1 MIRGWWAK
9 LAMAF
14 AALAG
19 GPAAAAAAPKA
30 TDAEGARFF
39 DSFVSRQIK
48 SLEIPGGALVVVRD
62 GRIVLAKGYGYAD
75 LASKRPVDVERTLFR
90 AASISKL
97 APWLLVMQLVEEG
110 KIDLDRDV
118 NAYLDFRIPD

>member
-1 MIRGWWAK
+1 MIRKWWAR
-9 LAMAF
+9 LAMAL

-19 GPAAAAAAPKA
+19 GSAAAAAPPA
-30 TDAEGARFF
+30 PTDAEVARFF
-39 DSFVSRQIK
+39 DAFVSRQIK

-62 GRIVLAKGYGYAD
+62 GRVVLAKGYGYAD
-75 LASKRPVDVERTLFR
+75 LASKRPVDIERTLFR

-110 KIDLDRDV
+110 KL
-118 NAYLDFRIPD
+118 

>member
-1 MIRGWWAK
+1 MIRGWWVGV
-9 LAMAF
+9 AMAV

-19 GPAAAAAAPKA
+19 GPAAAASPPA
-30 TDAEGARFF
+30 TDAQVARFF
-39 DSFVSRQIK
+39 DSFVSGQIE

-62 GRIVLAKGYGYAD
+62 GRVVLAKGYGYAD

-97 APWLLVMQLVEEG
+97 APWLLAMQLVEEG
-110 KIDLDRDV
+110 KLDLDRDV
-118 NAYLDFRIPD
+118 NAYLDF